1 MALDLAH
8 INDISR
14 GLRGLCLGRVYLKED
29 CDTGDTTIKVG
40 DDQSAALGGL
50 DIPGSQFFRNNSLAA
65 VLVEPNADDVPGTAG
80 IDHSESVTLAEP
92 SGCPLH
98 LTADAAVAAGYT
110 VVAGAYIALADPP
123 AVCDGLRIIVKDFTE
138 DGVAPEEKFLPG
150 IFVTW
155 QGTEY
160 PSTQITAY
168 SERMTFLIRYAILEE
183 DGVDNRATL
192 LTGLEQLTNLIAEDN
207 YLGGTVHESNV
218 LRVVPCWRQDSQR
231 RGQVVNAEGRQILW
245 ADIVISTAR
254 TVGWDKVSVA

>member
-1 MALDLAH
+1 M
-8 INDISR
+8 
-14 GLRGLCLGRVYLKED
+14 
-29 CDTGDTTIKVG
+29 
-40 DDQSAALGGL
+40 
-50 DIPGSQFFRNNSLAA
+50 
-65 VLVEPNADDVPGTAG
+65 
-80 IDHSESVTLAEP
+80 
-92 SGCPLH
+92 
-98 LTADAAVAAGYT
+98 
-110 VVAGAYIALADPP
+110 
-123 AVCDGLRIIVKDFTE
+123 
-138 DGVAPEEKFLPG
+138 APEEKFLPG